1 MLDPTSAY
9 WSPGRKPAGWWE
21 PLRTEDNKDNPPPE
35 LMMYDEYEFRF
46 MGLENKEEADG
57 DVESGKSATTNL
69 FSSEDRIIEG
79 TKNNPIMFQL
89 RPEISGREP
98 MGPRRTTGTS
108 LSVSLAKSAHS
119 GMVYIL
125 LN

>member
-69 FSSEDRIIEG
+69 FSSEDRIIER
-79 TKNNPIMFQL
+79 NNQTI
-89 RPEISGREP
+89 RPCFSC
-98 MGPRRTTGTS
+98 
-108 LSVSLAKSAHS
+108 
-119 GMVYIL
+119 
-125 LN
+125 

>member
-1 MLDPTSAY
+1 MLWYTHLSEENRLVSTTRKNQKGPVIQVLDPTSAY

-21 PLRTEDNKDNPPPE
+21 PLRTEDNKDSPPPE
-35 LMMYDEYEFRF
+35 LMMYEEYQFRF

-79 TKNNPIMFQL
+79 NSLTI
-89 RPEISGREP
+89 RPLFS
-98 MGPRRTTGTS
+98 
-108 LSVSLAKSAHS
+108 
-119 GMVYIL
+119 
-125 LN
+125 